1 MIIWNKNGHQRR
13 KGEIS
18 TLNDPRVAE
27 IVPSSKFLSH
37 CCVGQSVRD
46 IVKLRVVFLH
56 YCPSSTVRE
65 CDSFYLCW
73 YAVLSMPTCQNATR
87 NAGSQYCYG
96 WVGRGVQPPSTPHT
110 RTQKASKMLV
120 FSLFDLCPRTNGR
133 TDQRTNVE
141 PTEGPTDG

>member
-96 WVGRGVQPPSTPHT
+96 WVGRGVQPPS
-110 RTQKASKMLV
+110 KMLKRS
-120 FSLFDLCPRTNGR
+120 FSHFLTRVHGPMDQLINGTMWNR
-133 TDQRTNVE
+133 RRDQQTDRQSLL
-141 PTEGPTDG
+141 